1 MEARSLLA
9 EPGYLQENR
18 VTIHHLD
25 SEYRQARAMLAARSS
40 GVHLFDHGPCDK
52 DIHCVLCKL
61 ETTKIKDL
69 NGVCQGAALPVKE
82 W

>member
-1 MEARSLLA
+1 
-9 EPGYLQENR
+9 
-18 VTIHHLD
+18 
-25 SEYRQARAMLAARSS
+25 MLAARSS